1 MCWGVQA
8 GVFVFTDPD
17 TQCFFRDAEFVS
29 NPPDGPVGG
38 VGISLGVEDEF
49 DGALF
54 KFVGVFDGYVR
65 VSFSN
70 FLPSI
75 KPGA

>member
-1 MCWGVQA
+1 MFA
-8 GVFVFTDPD
+8 NPH
-17 TQCFFRDAEFVS
+17 TQGFLGDVEFVGDS
-29 NPPDGPVGG
+29 SDGPVGG
-38 VGISLGVEDEF
+38 VGISLGVEHEF

-54 KFVGVFDGYVR
+54 EFVGVFDGHVR
-65 VSFSN
+65 VSFSI